1 MPAPGRFSERM
12 RTGGYSGVWSVV
24 DVVRGAFLGR
34 ALNQNPQSKMSGNWK
49 SSNGNDWKANGND
62 WKSANGNDWKANGND
77 WKANG
82 NDWEAN
88 GNDWI
93 DWSKKSGNDC
103 GNSGNLD
110 IGKPLKS

>member
-62 WKSANGNDWKANGND
+62 W
-77 WKANG
+77 
-82 NDWEAN
+82 EAN